1 MEKIIYEALKAYSEE
16 HGEDKV
22 RGVFLSFTNQMRH
35 DFINDKE
42 KDRVAAWGLV
52 NIILEK

>member
-1 MEKIIYEALKAYSEE
+1 MRTKMEKIIYEALKAYSEE

-42 KDRVAAWGLV
+42 KDRVAV
-52 NIILEK
+52 